1 MYAVVQY
8 MSYGTILG
16 TNVSCS
22 RKPNFLIWNVV
33 VMSCFHRDSNMP
45 HLTMVITRVSS
56 SAVIETWPAWLTAKW
71 HQKDQSPWPRHLG
84 QYIASNSGRQ
94 FLNSIFCV
102 FMSVSRIS
110 WKIDL
115 RDFHEGAIGYFL
127 LWTCHRIS
135 QYPRVFSMALGLGSN
150 QLRLQ
155 GCIPGKGCMDHWT
168 AVVP

>member
-1 MYAVVQY
+1 
-8 MSYGTILG
+8 
-16 TNVSCS
+16 
-22 RKPNFLIWNVV
+22 
-33 VMSCFHRDSNMP
+33 MP

-71 HQKDQSPWPRHLG
+71 HQKDRSPWPRHLG
-84 QYIASNSGRQ
+84 QYIASNSSRQ

-127 LWTCHRIS
+127 L
-135 QYPRVFSMALGLGSN
+135 
-150 QLRLQ
+150 
-155 GCIPGKGCMDHWT
+155 
-168 AVVP
+168 